1 MMITQMLRA
10 GAWPAVLGLS
20 GVALVVGGCG
30 VAFPTAG
37 TALLTIAFTLL
48 AAAAAFVLDEPA
60 SQVVDVTPTG
70 PARRTGIRAL
80 ALFAPAAAGGVLTSA
95 AELRGLE
102 PPWTATGLALVGN
115 VVLGFTVACLVRTR
129 TGEPGA
135 ASSTVVTLILMAP
148 LLVPFVARRVSTFP
162 ASQGSGLSSNTVW
175 WTVLALCVP
184 AVAVSVEGR
193 LLGHLGARRQAYPGF
208 MIRR

>member
-1 MMITQMLRA
+1 MVITQMLRA

-20 GVALVVGGCG
+20 GVALVAGGCG

-37 TALLTIAFTLL
+37 TALLAIAFTLL

-80 ALFAPAAAGGVLTSA
+80 ALLAPVAAGAVLILA
-95 AELRGLE
+95 GAQRGLAL
-102 PPWTATGLALVGN
+102 PWAATGLALCGN
-115 VVLGFTVACLVRTR
+115 VVLGFTVACLARTR

-135 ASSTVVTLILMAP
+135 PASAAVALILMAP
-148 LLVPFVARRVSTFP
+148 TFLPPLARRVSTFP
-162 ASQGSGLSSNTVW
+162 TSGGNGLSSNTVW
-175 WTVLALCVP
+175 CTVLAMCI
-184 AVAVSVEGR
+184 ATVAVSVSGR
-193 LLGHLGARRQAYPGF
+193 LLPSRLSGLR
-208 MIRR
+208 